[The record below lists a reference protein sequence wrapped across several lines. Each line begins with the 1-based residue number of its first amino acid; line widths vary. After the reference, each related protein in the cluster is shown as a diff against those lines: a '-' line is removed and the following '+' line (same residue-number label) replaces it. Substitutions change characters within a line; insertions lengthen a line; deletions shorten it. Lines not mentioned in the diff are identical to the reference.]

1 MFTAFGAVAIILAA
15 AGIYGVMSFSVSQRT
30 QELGIRKALGAG
42 FGRILG
48 MVMKQ
53 GSRQIV
59 LGLFAGFGLA
69 LALAAFGR
77 DAIANSLYNISAL
90 DPLTYLVVFALVTI
104 ISLAAVLVPAWRATR
119 VDPII
124 ALRAE

>member
-1 MFTAFGAVAIILAA
+1 MFTAFGGVAIVLAA

-30 QELGIRKALGAG
+30 QEFGIRMALGAG

-53 GSRQIV
+53 GSRQV
-59 LGLFAGFGLA
+59 LLGMFIGFGLA
-69 LALAAFGR
+69 LAAVGR
-77 DAIANSLYNISAL
+77 EAITNMLYEISAL
-90 DPLTYLVVFALVTI
+90 DPLTYLAVFALVTV

-119 VDPII
+119 VDPIV